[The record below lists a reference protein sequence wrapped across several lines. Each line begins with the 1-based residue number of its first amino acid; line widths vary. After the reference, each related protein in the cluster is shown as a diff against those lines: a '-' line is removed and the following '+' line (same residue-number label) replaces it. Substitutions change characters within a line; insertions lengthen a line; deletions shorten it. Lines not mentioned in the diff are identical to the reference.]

1 MPDTVQI
8 EWIKALPNILL
19 ALAAVIGAFS
29 GLVIGIRT
37 SRKVDKVDAKADA
50 ANIAIEVVRSDVND
64 KMQQLI
70 TTTHD
75 EAYAKGVKSET
86 DKTG

>member
-1 MPDTVQI
+1 MENSPLTTFVSKLPEIIMAVSVILTAYWSYKAKEQSKDNSKQI
-8 EWIKALPNILL
+8 VAQ
-19 ALAAVIGAFS
+19 G
-29 GLVIGIRT
+29 
-37 SRKVDKVDAKADA
+37 DKQAK
-50 ANIAIEVVRSDVND
+50 AIEVVRTDVND